1 MIYIPWY
8 IACYI
13 HIHIAWYISIIIIYH
28 GIYHVIYSLTLL
40 VQDCVCLVA
49 PPPYK
54 LRLIP
59 AGAEATEV
67 GSMSSTS
74 GCGATEGVSHAK
86 SLWQRLS
93 GGEGSEQVNEDE
105 RQRKQ

>member
-1 MIYIPWY
+1 MP
-8 IACYI
+8 CYVRGNP
-13 HIHIAWYISIIIIYH
+13 HP
-28 GIYHVIYSLTLL
+28 TLPNSFKFG
-40 VQDCVCLVA
+40 DRDGA
-49 PPPYK
+49 K
-54 LRLIP
+54 ADIP

-93 GGEGSEQVNEDE
+93 GGEGSERVNEDE
-105 RQRKQ
+105 RQRNDEAAQS